1 MTTAGEVLRL
11 ADLGDEDRAARFAR
25 LQERMVPV
33 YEAWRRDVE
42 GESIVVVPSVVPGPS
57 STGTVLQA
65 YEERFLFLL
74 LLLRQPR
81 LRVIYVT
88 GRPVPPQIVDYYL
101 GLLPGVIPSQAR
113 RRLHMVAAHDGSCAP
128 LTAKLLERPR
138 LLAELRALIP
148 DPAYCHLIPYATTP
162 LDRDLALS
170 LGVPLYGADPRLLFL
185 GTKTGCRRLFAEAG
199 VAHPQGREDV
209 HAVEDLVEAL
219 AGMRAVRADMASAI
233 VKLNEGASG
242 SGNAVVDLRD
252 LPAPG
257 AEGERDALRRRVE
270 ALAPEHTGTPVATY
284 LERLATDG
292 GIVEERVAG
301 AEVRSPSVQLRVT
314 PHGDVELLSTHD
326 QVLGGPSG
334 QAYLGCRFPA
344 DPAYAATITDEAA
357 RIAALLAR
365 EGVLGRFAVDF
376 VVVRDGAGGGWRP
389 YAIELN
395 LRKGGTT
402 PPFLTLQ
409 FLTDGR
415 YDAAAGV
422 FATPDGRPKHL
433 VATDHLESPL
443 LRGMTVDDLFDVAV
457 RHGLHFDH
465 ARRTG
470 VVFHM
475 MSALTE
481 LGMLGV
487 TAVADSPAEADA
499 LFRRAEQVLL
509 EEAAA
514 PLESALPPV

>member
-1 MTTAGEVLRL
+1 MTTAGEAVRL
-11 ADLGDEDRAARFAR
+11 TDLGDEARAARFAR
-25 LQERMVPV
+25 LQERMPSVWD
-33 YEAWRRDVE
+33 AMRRE
-42 GESIVVVPSVVPGPS
+42 LENESIIVVPSVAPGPS
-57 STGTVLQA
+57 STGTTLQA

-88 GRPVPPQIVDYYL
+88 GRPVPPQVVDYYL

-113 RRLHMVAAHDGSCAP
+113 RRLHMVAVHDGSRRP
-128 LTAKLLERPR
+128 LAAKLLERPR
-138 LLAELRALIP
+138 VLADLRALIP
-148 DPAYCHLIPYATTP
+148 DPSRCHLVPYSTTP
-162 LDRDLALS
+162 LERDLALS

-185 GTKTGCRRLFAEAG
+185 GSKTGCRRLFAEAG

-209 HAVEDLVEAL
+209 RGVEDLVAAL
-219 AGMRAVRADMASAI
+219 AGMRAARADMAAAI
-233 VKLNEGASG
+233 VKLNAGASG
-242 SGNAVVDLRD
+242 SGNALVDLRG

-257 AEGERDALRRRVE
+257 AAGEREALRRSVE
-270 ALAPEHTGTPVATY
+270 DMAPEHTGTPVDAY
-284 LERLATDG
+284 LERLASDG
-292 GIVEERVAG
+292 GIVEERIEG
-301 AEVRSPSVQLRVT
+301 EEVRSPSVQLRVT

-334 QAYLGCRFPA
+334 QSYLGCRFPA
-344 DPAYAATITDEAA
+344 DPAYAAMITGEAA
-357 RIAALLAR
+357 RIGAMLAR

-376 VVVRDGAGGGWRP
+376 VVVRDGGGEWRP

-415 YDAAAGV
+415 YDAAAGT
-422 FATPDGRPKHL
+422 FTSPDGRPKHL

-457 RHGLHFDH
+457 CHGLHFDH
-465 ARRTG
+465 ARQSG

-475 MSALTE
+475 MSSLTE
-481 LGMLGV
+481 LGLLGV
-487 TAVADSPAEADA
+487 TAVGDSPGEAEA
-499 LFRRAEQVLL
+499 LFRRAEEVLL
-509 EEAAA
+509 REAAA
-514 PLESALPPV
+514 PRESVLPPV

>member
-170 LGVPLYGADPRLLFL
+170 LGVPLYGADPRLLYL

-209 HAVEDLVEAL
+209 HDVEDLVEAL

-257 AEGERDALRRRVE
+257 ADGRARRAAAAGRGPGARAHGHAGRDLPRAARDRRRHRRGACGRRGGTQPERAAARDAARRRGAPLHPRPGPRRAERAELPRLPLPGRSGVRGRDHRRGGADRRAARAGGRARPLRRRLRRR
-270 ALAPEHTGTPVATY
+270 ARRRWRRLAP
-284 LERLATDG
+284 
-292 GIVEERVAG
+292 
-301 AEVRSPSVQLRVT
+301 VRHRAQPPQGRHDTARSSPS
-314 PHGDVELLSTHD
+314 S
-326 QVLGGPSG
+326 S
-334 QAYLGCRFPA
+334 
-344 DPAYAATITDEAA
+344 
-357 RIAALLAR
+357 
-365 EGVLGRFAVDF
+365 
-376 VVVRDGAGGGWRP
+376 
-389 YAIELN
+389 
-395 LRKGGTT
+395 
-402 PPFLTLQ
+402 
-409 FLTDGR
+409 
-415 YDAAAGV
+415 
-422 FATPDGRPKHL
+422 
-433 VATDHLESPL
+433 S
-443 LRGMTVDDLFDVAV
+443 
-457 RHGLHFDH
+457 
-465 ARRTG
+465 RTG
-470 VVFHM
+470 
-475 MSALTE
+475 AT
-481 LGMLGV
+481 
-487 TAVADSPAEADA
+487 TRPPASS
-499 LFRRAEQVLL
+499 RRRMAGRSTWWPRTTSSRRCC
-509 EEAAA
+509 AG
-514 PLESALPPV
+514 